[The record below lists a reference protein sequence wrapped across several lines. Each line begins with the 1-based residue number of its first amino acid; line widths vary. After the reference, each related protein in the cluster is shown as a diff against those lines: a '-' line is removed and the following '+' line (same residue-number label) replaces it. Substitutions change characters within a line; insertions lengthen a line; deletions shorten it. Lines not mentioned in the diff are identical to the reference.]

1 MWETEL
7 AIRHRGC
14 PVSDASVAHPEV
26 RFENV
31 RRVESG
37 DGRAKR
43 LLRFEGK
50 RAAVES
56 FVEDFRAHPSTESL
70 ERAAEEGGWSGVAH
84 YVSEIEVTEENPSIR
99 RLVEQAGC
107 FRHPTVVVRSG
118 IEHWTIYTGNKDEVR
133 EFVGS
138 VERFDNDVDVLR
150 SVHVEALTD
159 GEAVRHG
166 PFRSALTDRQVQT
179 FRAALS
185 LGYYDGR
192 SQVTIED
199 IADHLGVHRSTA
211 GEHLKRAEDALLSE
225 VGSRL
230 YPGVE
235 AARRPVKH

>member
-14 PVSDASVAHPEV
+14 PVSDVSGENPEV
-26 RFENV
+26 RLENV

-50 RAAVES
+50 RTAVES
-56 FVEDFRAHPSTESL
+56 FVEDFRAHPATDSL
-70 ERAAEEGGWSGVAH
+70 ERASPEEDWSGMAH
-84 YVSEIEVTEENPSIR
+84 YVSEIEFTEENPSIR
-99 RLVEQAGC
+99 HLVERAGC

-118 IEHWTIYTGNKDEVR
+118 IEHWTVYTGDKGEIR
-133 EFVGS
+133 EFVDT
-138 VERFDNDVDVLR
+138 VERFDNEVEVLR

-159 GEAVRHG
+159 RGAARHG
-166 PFRSALTDRQVQT
+166 PFRSALTDRQVQA
-179 FRAALS
+179 FRTALS
-185 LGYYDGR
+185 LGYYERD

-199 IADHLGVHRSTA
+199 IADRLGIHRSTA
-211 GEHLKRAEDALLSE
+211 GEHVKRAENAVLSE

-230 YPGVE
+230 FPGIE
-235 AARRPVKH
+235 SGRRPITH

>member
-1 MWETEL
+1 MWETEV

-14 PVSDASVAHPEV
+14 PISDVSIDHPEV

-31 RRVESG
+31 RRVASG

-43 LLRFEGK
+43 LLRFEGE

-56 FVEDFRAHPSTESL
+56 FVEDFRDHPSADSL
-70 ERAAEEGGWSGVAH
+70 ERADEERGWPGVAH
-84 YVSEIEVTEENPSIR
+84 YVSEIDFAEGNPPIR

-133 EFVGS
+133 EFVDS
-138 VERFDNDVDVLR
+138 VERFDNDVNVLR

-166 PFRSALTDRQVQT
+166 PFRSSLTDRQAQT

-185 LGYYDGR
+185 IGYYDGH
-192 SQVTIED
+192 SQVTMED
-199 IADHLGVHRSTA
+199 IAAHLGVHRSTA

-230 YPGVE
+230 FPGVE
-235 AARRPVKH
+235 AGHRPMKH